1 MGREGIAV
9 VSAFRRT
16 PLALCTVVLLTLSGG
31 HVTLARQDPQQPLFR
46 SGTELVQV
54 DAIVQTGDGQ
64 FVSGLNADD
73 FELFEDGKSQP
84 IQLFY
89 LVTGPSAVVP
99 RAKVAEGIPR
109 LPDQTAR
116 RLFTI
121 IFDQDHLNFD
131 SFKRVQK
138 AAVAF
143 LQEHFRPGDVG
154 GVVVEGGMANGRL
167 TTVRGELIDV
177 VQKAKPRTDVRERFL
192 VFREWPRLE
201 SEFEALRIDA
211 GDIRMLNEAV
221 TRNCLER
228 PEECARPGVTEQ
240 VENQLQWNARQYLA
254 EARAAASRLIQ
265 TLSAITTGLGRMEGR
280 KTVVLLSEG
289 FLVEDSRG
297 VLSQIAARAARFGV
311 TIYGID
317 ARGLSR
323 VSTGATDASQPG
335 ARMSPAIFD
344 TSEDGPYI
352 LAVDTGGF
360 VVHNSNDFLGALNR
374 IADDT
379 STYYVLGY
387 PAGST
392 TLDGKFR
399 KIDVRV
405 KWKGMKVRARKGYLA
420 TAIPPPARMRATRPG
435 GNAAP
440 QAPPTAADQ
449 APASLAPFLPATEP
463 SVAPAAPPA
472 TPFILVSDMLVRPEP
487 DTPVRELL
495 ALDPKANAS
504 TDAPR
509 DHRQPERPASRE
521 TATRSTWPSAG
532 RTTPKPAPRSPRSTG
547 RNDVRCV

>member
-1 MGREGIAV
+1 MSPRALRFVTGA
-9 VSAFRRT
+9 
-16 PLALCTVVLLTLSGG
+16 LALCGGLVLAFSGP
-31 HVTLARQDPQQPLFR
+31 VALAGQDPRQPLFR

-54 DAIVQTGDGQ
+54 DAIVQDGDGQ

-73 FELFEDGKSQP
+73 FEVLEDGKPQP

-116 RLFTI
+116 RLFTLVV
-121 IFDQDHLNFD
+121 DQDHLNFD

-138 AAVAF
+138 AAVEF

-154 GVVVEGGMANGRL
+154 GVVLEGTMANGRL
-167 TTVRGELIDV
+167 TTVRDELIEV
-177 VQKAKPRTDVRERFL
+177 VRSARPHTEVRERFV

-211 GDIRMLNEAV
+211 GDSRMLSEAV

-228 PEECARPGVTEQ
+228 SEECARPGVIEQ
-240 VENQLQWNARQYLA
+240 VENQLQWSARQYLA
-254 EARAAASRLIQ
+254 EARAAAIRLIQ
-265 TLSAITTGLGRMEGR
+265 TLSAVTTGLGRMEGR
-280 KTVVLLSEG
+280 KTVVLLTEG

-311 TIYGID
+311 TIYAID
-317 ARGLSR
+317 ARGLAR
-323 VSTGATDASQPG
+323 ASTGATDASEPG
-335 ARMSPAIFD
+335 PRLSPAVFD
-344 TSEDGPYI
+344 TYEDGPNI

-360 VVHNSNDFLGALNR
+360 VVRNSNDFLGALGR

-387 PAGST
+387 AAGNA

-420 TAIPPPARMRATRPG
+420 TPIPPPARMRSTRPG
-435 GNAAP
+435 
-440 QAPPTAADQ
+440 
-449 APASLAPFLPATEP
+449 SKF
-463 SVAPAAPPA
+463 
-472 TPFILVSDMLVRPEP
+472 
-487 DTPVRELL
+487 
-495 ALDPKANAS
+495 
-504 TDAPR
+504 
-509 DHRQPERPASRE
+509 
-521 TATRSTWPSAG
+521 
-532 RTTPKPAPRSPRSTG
+532 
-547 RNDVRCV
+547 